1 MSSSCRKHRQSCK
14 IFSESRAFWKHFVTS
29 QSQAAAPHLQFEKM
43 VMPKATWPRNGA
55 VRPGNPSD
63 LGGRRDL
70 EASVRLS
77 CPLSAMGDAL
87 VAGRPPDPRRSPRA
101 PTCPTTRANPGPR
114 PHPRLVSCGPIL
126 SPRTRPQA
134 AMPRRSPRAGTCL
147 RLPARTRARSPAP
160 LAPSPF
166 TGPPNH
172 HSGRRAITIGWGG
185 GARPAVGGARAG
197 YKRAGGGAR
206 AALQTPPL

>member
-77 CPLSAMGDAL
+77 CPLSAMGRRPGRGA
-87 VAGRPPDPRRSPRA
+87 ASRPPALSSSSHLPYHAGQPRSPPPPPSRIL
-101 PTCPTTRANPGPR
+101 R
-114 PHPRLVSCGPIL
+114 PDPPPPDSTPSRN
-126 SPRTRPQA
+126 A
-134 AMPRRSPRAGTCL
+134 ATEPAGGN
-147 RLPARTRARSPAP
+147 LPASASAHAHPQSRPAGAVPVHRPAEPSLRPAR
-160 LAPSPF
+160 
-166 TGPPNH
+166 NH
-172 HSGRRAITIGWGG
+172 DWLGRR
-185 GARPAVGGARAG
+185 RATG
-197 YKRAGGGAR
+197 RGRGPSR
-206 AALQTPPL
+206 L